1 MKNLYKNTH
10 LIIMLEDKFHNLRIN
25 NFNLQLLKKNDDI
38 LNLMIYN
45 TLLIND
51 IIIII
56 KEKIMLL
63 DIKNKEEYI
72 VNEKIEHQIFNFS
85 NAYKYCMDGIKNEKI
100 DKVESYKCYKKS
112 LYYLLKLVYDYDKI
126 SKEKNLVLFY

>member
-1 MKNLYKNTH
+1 MKNLYRNIN
-10 LIIMLEDKFHNLRIN
+10 LSIMLEDKFNNLRIN
-25 NFNLQLLKKNDDI
+25 NLNLQVSKNDDDI

-56 KEKIMLL
+56 KEKLVLL
-63 DIKNKEEYI
+63 DFKNKKKYI
-72 VNEKIEHQIFNFS
+72 VNEKIEHPIFNFS

-100 DKVESYKCYKKS
+100 DKVESYKSYKKS
-112 LYYLLKLVYDYDKI
+112 LYYLLHLLYNYE
-126 SKEKNLVLFY
+126 EKTN